1 LNSNI
6 FTSSGI
12 VAIPLLLFSILSLAL
27 IAERCYF
34 WLRILRRQDTV
45 LKRIFQVL
53 ESDWYS
59 AIKILKRNVQFPI
72 CRIFLEA
79 LELEAATVEEF
90 QIALETAARAEVP
103 VLRRFNTV
111 FDTIVA
117 VSPLLGLLG
126 TVLGLMT
133 SFASLRLG
141 DVSQSDTIG
150 VTGGISE
157 ALGSTVLGLVVAIVT
172 LLFSNAFRSFYRRQI
187 ALIEEY
193 SGRLE
198 LMFRK
203 LERPAVSKAA
213 VSKVKRDS

>member
-1 LNSNI
+1 MNLNI
-6 FTSSGI
+6 LTSSGI
-12 VAIPLLLFSILSLAL
+12 VAIPLLIFSILSLAL

-34 WLRILRRQDTV
+34 WIQLLRQQD
-45 LKRIFQVL
+45 RIIKKAFRLL

-59 AIKILKRNVQFPI
+59 AIQLLKKNLQFPM

-79 LELEAATVEEF
+79 LELEDPTIEEF

-117 VSPLLGLLG
+117 VAPLLGLLG

-157 ALGSTVLGLVVAIVT
+157 ALGSTVLGLIVAIFT
-172 LLFSNAFRSFYRRQI
+172 LLFSNAFRSFYRRQMS
-187 ALIEEY
+187 LIEEY

-198 LMFRK
+198 LQFRK
-203 LERPAVSKAA
+203 LKNTSRLS
-213 VSKVKRDS
+213 VKK

>member
-1 LNSNI
+1 MTLNI
-6 FTSSGI
+6 LTSSGI
-12 VAIPLLLFSILSLAL
+12 VAIPLLVFSILSLAL

-34 WLRILRRQDTV
+34 WLQLLRQQDRIIKKAFRL
-45 LKRIFQVL
+45 L

-59 AIKILKRNVQFPI
+59 AIQLLKKNLKFPM

-79 LELEAATVEEF
+79 LELEDPTIEEF

-117 VSPLLGLLG
+117 VAPLLGLLG

-157 ALGSTVLGLVVAIVT
+157 ALGSTVLGLIVAIFT
-172 LLFSNAFRSFYRRQI
+172 LLFSNAFRSFYRRQMS
-187 ALIEEY
+187 LIEEY

-198 LMFRK
+198 LQFRK
-203 LERPAVSKAA
+203 LKNTSQVS
-213 VSKVKRDS
+213 VQN

>member
-1 LNSNI
+1 MTLNI
-6 FTSSGI
+6 LTSSGI
-12 VAIPLLLFSILSLAL
+12 VAIPLLMFSILSLAL

-34 WLRILRRQDTV
+34 WIQLLRQQD
-45 LKRIFQVL
+45 RIIKKAFRLL

-59 AIKILKRNVQFPI
+59 AIQLLKKNLKFPM
-72 CRIFLEA
+72 CRIFVEA
-79 LELEAATVEEF
+79 LELEDPTIDEF

-117 VSPLLGLLG
+117 VAPLLGLLG

-157 ALGSTVLGLVVAIVT
+157 ALGSTVLGLVVAIFT
-172 LLFSNAFRSFYRRQI
+172 LLFSNTFRSFYRRQI

-198 LMFRK
+198 LQFRK
-203 LERPAVSKAA
+203 LKNPSRLS
-213 VSKVKRDS
+213 VKN

>member
-1 LNSNI
+1 MNLNI
-6 FTSSGI
+6 LTSSGI
-12 VAIPLLLFSILSLAL
+12 VAIPLLVFSILSLAL

-34 WLRILRRQDTV
+34 WIQLLRQQD
-45 LKRIFQVL
+45 RIIKKAFRLL

-59 AIKILKRNVQFPI
+59 AIQLLKKNLQFPM

-79 LELEAATVEEF
+79 LELEDPTIEEF

-117 VSPLLGLLG
+117 VAPLLGLLG

-157 ALGSTVLGLVVAIVT
+157 ALGSTVLGLIVAIFT
-172 LLFSNAFRSFYRRQI
+172 LLFSNAFRSFYRRQMS
-187 ALIEEY
+187 LIEEY

-198 LMFRK
+198 LQFRK
-203 LERPAVSKAA
+203 LKNTSRLS
-213 VSKVKRDS
+213 VKK

>member
-1 LNSNI
+1 MNLNI
-6 FTSSGI
+6 LTSSGI
-12 VAIPLLLFSILSLAL
+12 VAIPLLIFSVLSLAL

-34 WLRILRRQDTV
+34 WIQILRQQN
-45 LKRIFQVL
+45 RIIKKVFRL
-53 ESDWYS
+53 IESDWYS
-59 AIKILKRNVQFPI
+59 AIKLLKNNLKFPM

-79 LELEAATVEEF
+79 LELDDPTIEEF

-117 VSPLLGLLG
+117 VAPLLGLLG

-133 SFASLRLG
+133 SFASLQLG
-141 DVSQSDTIG
+141 DVTQSDTIG

-157 ALGSTVLGLVVAIVT
+157 ALGSTVLGLVVAIFT
-172 LLFSNAFRSFYRRQI
+172 LLFSNTFRSFYRRQMS
-187 ALIEEY
+187 LIEEY

-198 LMFRK
+198 LQFRK
-203 LERPAVSKAA
+203 LKTKPSLSMKN
-213 VSKVKRDS
+213 

>member
-1 LNSNI
+1 MTLNI
-6 FTSSGI
+6 LTSSGI
-12 VAIPLLLFSILSLAL
+12 VAIPLLVFSILSLAL

-34 WLRILRRQDTV
+34 WLQLLRQQDRIIKKAFRL
-45 LKRIFQVL
+45 L

-59 AIKILKRNVQFPI
+59 AIQLLKKNLKFPM

-79 LELEAATVEEF
+79 LELEDPTIEEF

-117 VSPLLGLLG
+117 VAPLLGLLG

-157 ALGSTVLGLVVAIVT
+157 ALGSTVLGLIVAIFT
-172 LLFSNAFRSFYRRQI
+172 LLFSNAFRSFYRRQMS
-187 ALIEEY
+187 LIEEY

-198 LMFRK
+198 LQFRK
-203 LERPAVSKAA
+203 LKNTSQVS
-213 VSKVKRDS
+213 VKN